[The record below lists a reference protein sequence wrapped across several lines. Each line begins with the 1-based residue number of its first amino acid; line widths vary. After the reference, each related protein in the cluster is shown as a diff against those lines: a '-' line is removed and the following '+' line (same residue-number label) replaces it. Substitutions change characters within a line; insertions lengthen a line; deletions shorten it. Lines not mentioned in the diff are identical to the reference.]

1 MRTVST
7 VSLTTR
13 YWLQGRS
20 CACRFPTTGGGPVVH
35 VTLLRVG
42 AVKRCNR
49 SLQPGIFSES
59 TATLGPKH
67 TPVPTYQSSTPPPTV
82 HRCSYKHHDV
92 LGSFRS
98 HVSRTNEG
106 SGLVNMNPSLNSASR
121 LVNMN
126 SACTPF
132 EHSCVYV

>member
-1 MRTVST
+1 MYIHESEVLCHSPP
-7 VSLTTR
+7 V
-13 YWLQGRS
+13 
-20 CACRFPTTGGGPVVH
+20 TGSRDDHVLADFRQPVVH

-67 TPVPTYQSSTPPPTV
+67 TPVPTYQSSTPSPTV